1 MTAEGIRREDW
12 AAAVTTFTQ
21 LHESHALD
29 PSQKRYREL
38 IPAPPETV
46 FQMMKEIFRG
56 QACDITGIRDYQM
69 LEERGGIFIRM
80 PWKEQRP

>member
-1 MTAEGIRREDW
+1 
-12 AAAVTTFTQ
+12 
-21 LHESHALD
+21 
-29 PSQKRYREL
+29 
-38 IPAPPETV
+38 
-46 FQMMKEIFRG
+46 MMKEIFRG